1 MAALRSIALLLSLLP
16 MLISC
21 GARPGS
27 ERPEPVPRSI
37 AGLTIELDAD
47 DPSKSEG
54 VLPDAN
60 GELRFSVGSGREGL
74 ACAGSWF
81 QDGWTPLG
89 RFRVNG
95 ILSAERFEMDP
106 DLIAA
111 SGRPEEELRSSLFRD
126 MSSIDFKGDGR
137 TAEYGIGYISL
148 EPVPATPQPFSF
160 NTYDGRFRWYS
171 FAIHGTNDESRIGQ
185 PLTGGCIN
193 VERNTLE
200 VLLDRAQLGDEIL
213 IQSDGPCED

>member
-1 MAALRSIALLLSLLP
+1 MSVLRTIALVLTLMPLV
-16 MLISC
+16 SC
-21 GARPGS
+21 ASRTS
-27 ERPEPVPRSI
+27 TEQSEPVSKGI
-37 AGLTIELDAD
+37 DGLTIELDAD

-60 GELRFSVGSGREGL
+60 GNLRFPVGYGRRGL

-95 ILSAERFEMDP
+95 ILSDERFEMDP
-106 DLIAA
+106 ELIAS
-111 SGRPEEELRSSLFRD
+111 SGRTEQELRSTLFRN
-126 MSSIDFKGDGR
+126 MSSIDFKGDGLVG
-137 TAEYGIGYISL
+137 EYGIGYISL

-160 NTYDGRFRWYS
+160 NTYNGRFRWYS
-171 FAIHGTNDESRIGQ
+171 FAIHGSNDESRIGKA
-185 PLTGGCIN
+185 LTGGCIN
-193 VERNTLE
+193 VDRNTLE
-200 VLLDRAQLGDEIL
+200 SLLERAQLGDEIL

>member
-1 MAALRSIALLLSLLP
+1 MSVLRTIALGLALMPLV
-16 MLISC
+16 SC
-21 GARPGS
+21 ATRPS
-27 ERPEPVPRSI
+27 TERSEPVSRGI
-37 AGLTIELDAD
+37 DGLTIELDAD

-54 VLPDAN
+54 VLSDAN
-60 GELRFSVGSGREGL
+60 GELRFSVGSGRRGL

-95 ILSAERFEMDP
+95 ILSDERFEMDP
-106 DLIAA
+106 ELIVS
-111 SGRPEEELRSSLFRD
+111 SGRTEQELRSTLFRN

-137 TAEYGIGYISL
+137 VGEYGIGYISL

-171 FAIHGTNDESRIGQ
+171 FAIHGSNDESRIGK

-193 VERNTLE
+193 VGRNTLE
-200 VLLDRAQLGDEIL
+200 TLLERAQLGDEVL

>member
-1 MAALRSIALLLSLLP
+1 MSVLRAIALGLALMPLV
-16 MLISC
+16 SC
-21 GARPGS
+21 ATRPSTERS
-27 ERPEPVPRSI
+27 ESVSRGI
-37 AGLTIELDAD
+37 DGLTIELDAD

-54 VLPDAN
+54 VLSDAN
-60 GELRFSVGSGREGL
+60 GELRFSVGSGRRGL

-89 RFRVNG
+89 RFRVNA
-95 ILSAERFEMDP
+95 ILSDERFEMDP
-106 DLIAA
+106 KLIAS
-111 SGRPEEELRSSLFRD
+111 SGRTEQELRSTLFRN

-137 TAEYGIGYISL
+137 VGEYGIGYISL

-171 FAIHGTNDESRIGQ
+171 FAIHGSNDESRIGK

-193 VERNTLE
+193 VGRKTLE
-200 VLLDRAQLGDEIL
+200 TLLERAQLGDEVL

>member
-1 MAALRSIALLLSLLP
+1 MSVLRTIALALALMPLV
-16 MLISC
+16 SC
-21 GARPGS
+21 ASRPSTERS
-27 ERPEPVPRSI
+27 ERDSRGI
-37 AGLTIELDAD
+37 DGLTIELDAD

-60 GELRFSVGSGREGL
+60 GNLRFPVGYGRRGL

-95 ILSAERFEMDP
+95 ILSDERFEMDP
-106 DLIAA
+106 ELIAS
-111 SGRPEEELRSSLFRD
+111 SGRTEQELRSTLFRN
-126 MSSIDFKGDGR
+126 MSSIDFKGDGLVG
-137 TAEYGIGYISL
+137 EYGIGYISL

-160 NTYDGRFRWYS
+160 NTYNGRFRWYS
-171 FAIHGTNDESRIGQ
+171 FAIHGSNDESRIGKA
-185 PLTGGCIN
+185 LTGGCIN
-193 VERNTLE
+193 VDRNTLE
-200 VLLDRAQLGDEIL
+200 TLLERAQLGDEIL